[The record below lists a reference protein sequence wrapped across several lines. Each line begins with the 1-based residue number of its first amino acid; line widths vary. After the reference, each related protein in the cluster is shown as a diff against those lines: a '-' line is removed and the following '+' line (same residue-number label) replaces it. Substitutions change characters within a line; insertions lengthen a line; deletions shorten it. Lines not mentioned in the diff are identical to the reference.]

1 MGNTTLYPF
10 SNDINKISF
19 AFISNSI
26 KEQYI
31 GFSNKN
37 LNDALLLIMQS
48 IGENIPTNLL
58 PSTKIFFTN
67 TQSKTLEALEISLN
81 NKKRFHKSLK

>member
-1 MGNTTLYPF
+1 
-10 SNDINKISF
+10 
-19 AFISNSI
+19 
-26 KEQYI
+26 
-31 GFSNKN
+31 
-37 LNDALLLIMQS
+37 MQS

-81 NKKRFHKSLK
+81 NKKKDSIKASNNIKRNKQINDLLKK

>member
-1 MGNTTLYPF
+1 M
-10 SNDINKISF
+10 
-19 AFISNSI
+19 
-26 KEQYI
+26 
-31 GFSNKN
+31 
-37 LNDALLLIMQS
+37 LLIMQS

-81 NKKRFHKSLK
+81 NKKKDSIKASNNIKRNKQINDLLKK